1 MERRLGSGGQ
11 GVVYAGRAP
20 GGPLVAIKLLH
31 AHLVADDGAR
41 DRFLREVETAKR
53 VAPFCTAQLL
63 DSGFAWSRPY
73 IVSEYVPGPS
83 LQTSVRDDGPRGAA
97 ALHRLAINTATA
109 LAAIHAAGVVHRDF
123 KPANV
128 LLGPDGPVVID
139 FGIAKA
145 LDQSLSVISS
155 QPFGSPA
162 YMAPEQISGGE
173 VGPPADMFAWAA
185 TMYYAATGR
194 RAFGGEGIPATLHA
208 VLTSEPDLTP
218 LDERLRWLLRDC
230 LAKDPARRPASAQ
243 VVERLRAF
251 ASLTDPRMP
260 SLGPAP
266 SPGNPPCSRDPSA
279 PGHPSAPGNPPG
291 NPSSPGGPPSGPFGV
306 VQGPPSGPFGA
317 VQGRPSGPSGAVQGP
332 PSRPFGAVQGPP
344 SADTGPSAQVQGAAL
359 DTGPTTR
366 GRTRALKVAVPVG
379 AVAVIAATGIGWYAL
394 SPAVSRPEAA
404 ARTPVPT
411 ATQPPPQPT
420 AETTTEE
427 PAEEPAE
434 EPTEERKPAEARTRR
449 AKDLASSRP
458 RSATPTAPRRVPA
471 TTAAPTPASVP
482 TRTSV
487 PTRKASATPTRR
499 PATRTPEP
507 TAKASRSPASKRTS
521 AAPAPE
527 PTTGTISWSDVDG
540 YCKAKGYSG
549 SYTAGWT
556 YTGCNGS
563 DSTIDLAA
571 VCRWKYPGYSNVS
584 AKMPA
589 NPWIPTTTCDLS

>member
-1 MERRLGSGGQ
+1 M
-11 GVVYAGRAP
+11 YAGRAP

-31 AHLVADDGAR
+31 AHLVADDDAR

-83 LQTSVRDDGPRGAA
+83 LQVSVRDGGPRGAA

-173 VGPPADMFAWAA
+173 VGPPADLFAWAA

-230 LAKDPARRPASAQ
+230 LAKDPARRPTSAQ

-260 SLGPAP
+260 GLGPALNP
-266 SPGNPPCSRDPSA
+266 ANPPSD
-279 PGHPSAPGNPPG
+279 PG
-291 NPSSPGGPPSGPFGV
+291 NPSGYPPSPAD
-306 VQGPPSGPFGA
+306 PPSGPFGA
-317 VQGRPSGPSGAVQGP
+317 VQGPPSGPSG
-332 PSRPFGAVQGPP
+332 PFGAVQGPS

-359 DTGPTTR
+359 ATGPAPS

-379 AVAVIAATGIGWYAL
+379 AVAVIAAAGIGWYAL

-404 ARTPVPT
+404 ALTPLPT
-411 ATQPPPQPT
+411 ATQPPGRPT
-420 AETTTEE
+420 AETATEE
-427 PAEEPAE
+427 PAEEPTGK
-434 EPTEERKPAEARTRR
+434 PTEKRKPTEAKTPR

-458 RSATPTAPRRVPA
+458 RSATPTASRRAPA

-482 TRTSV
+482 TRTTV
-487 PTRKASATPTRR
+487 PTRKATATPTRR

-507 TAKASRSPASKRTS
+507 TTQASRSPASKRTS

-527 PTTGTISWSDVDG
+527 PTTGTVSWQDVDA

-571 VCRWKYPGYSNVS
+571 VCRWKYPDYSNVS